1 MDKSLTGT
9 RNFGFS
15 ASWLANGIAQAAA
28 NRISTFRNDAE
39 LAQRMGIGTV
49 QLEALGAWMRFA
61 GLVDRSLDGVRLTR
75 LGRCIHDND
84 PSLADPATWWVLHWE
99 LAHSY
104 TVWAVLA
111 GLPAGFV
118 DVTAIESALQAAAPE
133 VSDRTIKNARAA
145 LMRALEDTP
154 LGQELGIVHIE
165 YDGERLNG
173 LTKLTVRH
181 GQVPMAA
188 VAYALTDWSIRE
200 SMPSAALDSLAA
212 AAGPG
217 PVLHMSE
224 GAIERYLTEIDG
236 AFRGQVL
243 SYSRTAGLNE
253 GYFRQEI
260 LPLQLLL
267 SHYMCAREGLA
278 WTEALAR
285 AREELAGEHE
295 TDCG

>member
-1 MDKSLTGT
+1 MRSGLTAT
-9 RNFGFS
+9 MHFGFTS
-15 ASWLANGIAQAAA
+15 ASLQRALQEVSGGLLTTLGRDA
-28 NRISTFRNDAE
+28 RGAE
-39 LAQRMGIGTV
+39 LVGIGTV

-61 GLVDRSLDGVRLTR
+61 GLVARSPDGVQLTQ

-84 PSLADPATWWVLHWE
+84 PSLADAATWWVLHWE

-118 DVTAIESALQAAAPE
+118 DVTAIEGALQAAAPK

-154 LGQELGIVHIE
+154 LGQELGIVQLD
-165 YDGERLNG
+165 YDGQRLNG
-173 LTKLTVRH
+173 LTKLAVRH

-188 VAYALTDWSIRE
+188 VAYALTDWSMRE

-212 AAGPG
+212 TAGPG

-253 GYFRQEI
+253 AYFRQDI

-278 WTEALAR
+278 STEALAR
-285 AREELAGEHE
+285 AREELADEHE